1 MLCLYHRDHPEYL
14 VLLGPQGKIAMFL
27 VLRGHQDLQDPLEK
41 TQRLAL
47 LMDRQI
53 IQG

>member
-14 VLLGPQGKIAMFL
+14 VLLEPQGKIAMFL

-41 TQRLAL
+41 MQRLAL